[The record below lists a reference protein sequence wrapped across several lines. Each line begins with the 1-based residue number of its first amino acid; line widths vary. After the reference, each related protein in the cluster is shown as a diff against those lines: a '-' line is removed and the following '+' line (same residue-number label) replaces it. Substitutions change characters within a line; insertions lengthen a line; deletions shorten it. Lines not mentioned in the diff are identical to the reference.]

1 MWTSCVAR
9 ETFRFARSIEY
20 PDDVLGAFGPIQTDR
35 NNFTL
40 TATPFAS
47 AKLERRFS
55 SSAKNTCEQQKKA
68 GRLRIGAFSTISRR
82 PFDRPRIVTQ
92 EKGFSENYLRVHRF
106 PRGRPLDDPNELVP
120 NFNRYVIRAI
130 CSSNAKRSIIPK
142 TF

>member
-1 MWTSCVAR
+1 LYPVAC
-9 ETFRFARSIEY
+9 APH

-40 TATPFAS
+40 TATLFAS

-55 SSAKNTCEQQKKA
+55 SSTKNTCEQQKKGWKIA
-68 GRLRIGAFSTISRR
+68 HT
-82 PFDRPRIVTQ
+82 
-92 EKGFSENYLRVHRF
+92 
-106 PRGRPLDDPNELVP
+106 LDDPNELVP